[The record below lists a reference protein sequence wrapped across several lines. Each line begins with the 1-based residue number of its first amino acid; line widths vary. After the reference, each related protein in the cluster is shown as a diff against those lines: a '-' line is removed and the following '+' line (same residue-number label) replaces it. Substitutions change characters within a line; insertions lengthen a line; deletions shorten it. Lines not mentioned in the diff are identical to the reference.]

1 MIDLTPPPVRDLL
14 GPVLFVLVAVLVA
27 FGLGAAAGWQVRDRD
42 YQALVA
48 SSAQAAERAARD
60 AAAALA
66 AAQARADTLTLELHA
81 QLAASATLRESL
93 DEQLALATHGRPCLD
108 PAALRLLDRAAQ
120 PAAAVPAPAR
130 RPAAARAAQPAADS
144 ARQPRPAAAEPGEP
158 GEPAASDTEVARW
171 AADAYHRYAACAAR
185 LDALIRWHADPP
197 YAQEAP

>member
-42 YQALVA
+42 YQALA
-48 SSAQAAERAARD
+48 ATTAQAAERAARD

-81 QLAASATLRESL
+81 QIAASATLRESL

-120 PAAAVPAPAR
+120 PPAAVPAPAR
-130 RPAAARAAQPAADS
+130 RAAAARAPQPAADP
-144 ARQPRPAAAEPGEP
+144 AQPARPAAAEP
-158 GEPAASDTEVARW
+158 AATDTDVARW
-171 AADAYHRYAACAAR
+171 ANDAYHRYADCAAR
-185 LDALIRWHADPP
+185 LDALIRWHDAPP
-197 YAQEAP
+197 APEPAP